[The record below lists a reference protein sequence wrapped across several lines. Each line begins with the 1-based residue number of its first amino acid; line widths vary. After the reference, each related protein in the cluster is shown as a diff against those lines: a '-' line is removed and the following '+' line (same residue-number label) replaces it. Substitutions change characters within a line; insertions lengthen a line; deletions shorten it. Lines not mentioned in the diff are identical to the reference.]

1 MPVPLSYPGVYVEE
15 IPSGVR
21 AISGVATSIAAFVG
35 WAPRGPVDQAGHV
48 LSWGDYDR
56 LFGGLHRDSLM
67 SYAVSHFFAA
77 GGQQAYV
84 IRVADPAATPAT
96 LTLDDL
102 TLEATGPGIWA
113 REYGVDITI
122 RVDDGQR
129 FGLTV
134 FRRPPGT
141 TGRQVTEVFENLS
154 LAADDPR
161 FVVSVVNEQSEVLNA
176 TVADGGTSISATDE
190 DGAMLDGGDDG
201 AVLDPALPEFFAQ
214 AWPTEPDDDGHLGG
228 VRHLDRVDL
237 FNLLVVPG
245 LTDRTQLATL
255 AGFCQ
260 EHRAFLIADGE
271 KILNE
276 GAVEPITGDSGIN
289 AALYYPWV
297 RLADPLQ
304 EGRLRDFP
312 PSGIVAGVYART
324 DTTRGVWK
332 APAGIDASLA
342 PVRDLLNKLTDT
354 ESGLLN
360 KKGVNALRTFPIYG
374 PVVWGAR
381 TCRGN
386 DEIGSEWKYVP
397 VRRTALF
404 IEETL
409 RRSLKWV
416 VFEPNDEPLWAQ
428 IRLNVGAFMHDQFRK
443 GAFQGLSPREAY
455 FVKCDKE
462 TTTQNDRNLGIV
474 NVVVGFAPLKP
485 AEFVV
490 LKLQQMAGQVQA

>member
-1 MPVPLSYPGVYVEE
+1 MPAQLSYPGVYVEE

-21 AISGVATSIAAFVG
+21 AITGVATSIAAFVG

-67 SYAVSHFFAA
+67 SYAVSHFFAG
-77 GGQQAYV
+77 GGQEAYV

-96 LTLDDL
+96 LTVDDL
-102 TLEATGPGIWA
+102 VLEATGPGTWA
-113 REYGVDITI
+113 REYGVEVTTRD
-122 RVDDGQR
+122 VDGGQR

-134 FRRPPGT
+134 FRRPPGASSK
-141 TGRQVTEVFENLS
+141 QVTEVFENLS
-154 LAADDPR
+154 LDPADAR
-161 FVVSVVNEQSEVLNA
+161 FVQSVVNEQSEVLNA
-176 TVADGGTSISATDE
+176 DVTGTSISATGA
-190 DGAMLDGGDDG
+190 DGAMLEGGDDG
-201 AVLDPALPEFFAQ
+201 DILGPADADFWAQ
-214 AWPTEPDDDGHLGG
+214 VWPTDADDDGHLGG
-228 VRHLDRVDL
+228 VNHLDRVDL
-237 FNLLVVPG
+237 FNLLIVPG
-245 LTDRTQLATL
+245 LTDRANLATL
-255 AGFCQ
+255 ASFCR
-260 EHRAFLIADGE
+260 ERRVFLIADGE
-271 KILNE
+271 NTRNE
-276 GAVEPITGDSGIN
+276 GVVEPVEGDVGIN

-304 EGRLRDFP
+304 EGRLSDFP
-312 PSGIVAGVYART
+312 PSGLVAGVYART

-332 APAGIDASLA
+332 APAGIDATLG
-342 PVRDLLNKLTDT
+342 PVRDLLNRLTDI
-354 ESGLLN
+354 ESGVLN
-360 KKGVNALRTFPIYG
+360 KKGVNALRSFPVYG

-416 VFEPNDEPLWAQ
+416 VFEPNDDPLWAQ

-443 GAFQGLSPREAY
+443 GAFQGASPREAY